1 MAVLLV
7 LGTTVWLLACGKRD
21 PVADNVAAV
30 SLPPPANDSAPNPTA
45 APPENKAQ
53 SAAAVPSTPASAA
66 ARIPP
71 ALQGR
76 WGLAPADCTSTR
88 GDAKGL
94 LVISGSDLH
103 FYESRAVP
111 SPGAEVRGDSIRGTF
126 AFTGEGES
134 WTRFERLE
142 RNGANLVRTESNP
155 AASYT
160 YAKC

>member
-7 LGTTVWLLACGKRD
+7 LGTTVWLLACGNTD
-21 PVADNVAAV
+21 PVANNVAAV
-30 SLPPPANDSAPNPTA
+30 NLPLPANDTAPNPTA
-45 APPENKAQ
+45 APPANEAQ
-53 SAAAVPSTPASAA
+53 SATAPLLTPQSSP
-66 ARIPP
+66 ARIPA

-94 LVISGSDLH
+94 LVISGSDLR

-111 SPGAEVRGDSIRGTF
+111 SPGAEVRRDSIRGTF
-126 AFTGEGES
+126 AFTGEGQS